1 MKKLFSSFFAA
12 TVAASVIC
20 SPSLAFAEGTTPVT
34 PPPAGAPATTG
45 TGTNAATGYNAG
57 TACPA
62 GATCLTDTLKEG
74 PSDLV
79 AFMKRMTN
87 WLFTFLLL
95 LAVMFFII
103 AGYKYLTSGGGE
115 EVGSAHKM
123 VIYGAVAV
131 AVGTLAQGIMT
142 VVQKL
147 VSTT

>member
-1 MKKLFSSFFAA
+1 MRTILSILAASAFALTLAFSPLAASAA
-12 TVAASVIC
+12 T
-20 SPSLAFAEGTTPVT
+20 P
-34 PPPAGAPATTG
+34 TG
-45 TGTNAATGYNAG
+45 DPN
-57 TACPA
+57 CPA
-62 GATCLTDTLKEG
+62 GSPPELHCPSSGALSNGASDVVTLVKTI
-74 PSDLV
+74 
-79 AFMKRMTN
+79 TN

-131 AVGTLAQGIMT
+131 AVGTLAQGIVY

-147 VSTT
+147 VG